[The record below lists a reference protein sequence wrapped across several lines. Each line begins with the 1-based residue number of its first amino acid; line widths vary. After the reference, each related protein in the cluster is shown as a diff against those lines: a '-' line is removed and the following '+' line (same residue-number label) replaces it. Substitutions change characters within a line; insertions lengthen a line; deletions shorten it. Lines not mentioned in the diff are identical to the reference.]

1 MNNGFKKQNNF
12 ARASLFLVHYFGVT
26 ARVRSVIWKKGDSR
40 QNRSLNKLVREN
52 AKTDERMDFAR
63 SGL

>member
-1 MNNGFKKQNNF
+1 MAGF
-12 ARASLFLVHYFGVT
+12 Y
-26 ARVRSVIWKKGDSR
+26 VIWKDIQYSR